1 MRKFYIGLS
10 VLVLATLGF
19 ALGRPVQVLPRVAPA
34 PTFTLTDQRGRPFS
48 DGDLRGRIA
57 IVNFIYTRCTT
68 ACPTMT
74 AQMRLLQ
81 ERLRAEGMLGEAV
94 VLVSMSFDPE
104 HDTPEVLH
112 DYAAHFQADPDA
124 WRFLT
129 GDPATV
135 KAVIGGGF
143 GVYYEKTA
151 RPSMGEQAGH
161 TGHSEGDYDFVHEN
175 RFVLVD
181 ERGLIRA
188 EYHDLTLDVD
198 RVIRDIR
205 LVSREAA
212 SQGATRLVYEAAHLF
227 LCYPR

>member
-1 MRKFYIGLS
+1 MRKFYIGLG

-34 PTFTLTDQRGRPFS
+34 PTFALTDQNGQPFS
-48 DGDLRGRIA
+48 DADLHGRIA
-57 IVNFIYTRCTT
+57 MINFIYTRCTT

-81 ERLRAEGMLGEAV
+81 ERLRAEGLLGNPV
-94 VLVSMSFDPE
+94 ILVSMSFDPE
-104 HDTPEVLH
+104 HDTPPVLRE
-112 DYAAHFQADPDA
+112 YAAHFQADPGA
-124 WRFLT
+124 WHFLT
-129 GDPATV
+129 GDPATI

-143 GVYYEKTA
+143 GVYYEKRA
-151 RPSMGEQAGH
+151 RSSE
-161 TGHSEGDYDFVHEN
+161 GHSAHSHGDYNFVHEN

-188 EYHDLTLDVD
+188 EYHDLALDVD
-198 RVIRDIR
+198 RVMRDIR
-205 LVSREAA
+205 LVWREAA
-212 SQGATRLVYEAAHLF
+212 GQGATRLVYEAAHLF

>member
-1 MRKFYIGLS
+1 MRKFYMGLG

-19 ALGRPVQVLPRVAPA
+19 ALGKPVQVLPRVAPA
-34 PTFTLTDQRGRPFS
+34 PTFTLTDQNGQPFS
-48 DGDLRGRIA
+48 DADLNGRIA
-57 IVNFIYTRCTT
+57 VINFIYTRCTS

-74 AQMRLLQ
+74 AHMRLLQ
-81 ERLRAEGMLGEAV
+81 ERLRTEGLLGNPV

-104 HDTPEVLH
+104 HDTPEVLR
-112 DYAAHFQADPDA
+112 DYAAHFQADPTA

-129 GDPATV
+129 GDPAMV

-143 GVYYEKTA
+143 GIYYEKRT
-151 RPSMGEQAGH
+151 RPSEEGS
-161 TGHSEGDYDFVHEN
+161 GHSHGNYDFVHEN

-188 EYHDLTLDVD
+188 EYRDLTLDVD
-198 RVIRDIR
+198 RVVRDIR

>member
-1 MRKFYIGLS
+1 MRKFYIGLG

-34 PTFTLTDQRGRPFS
+34 PTFALTDQNGQPFS
-48 DGDLRGRIA
+48 DADLNGRIA
-57 IVNFIYTRCTT
+57 VINFIYTRCTT

-74 AQMRLLQ
+74 AQMCLLQ
-81 ERLRAEGMLGEAV
+81 ERLRAEGLLGNPV

-104 HDTPEVLH
+104 HDTPEVLR
-112 DYAAHFQADPDA
+112 DYAAHFQADPGA

-129 GDPATV
+129 GDPATI
-135 KAVIGGGF
+135 KAAIGGGF

-151 RPSMGEQAGH
+151 QPSEGQG
-161 TGHSEGDYDFVHEN
+161 GHSHGDYAFVHEN
-175 RFVLVD
+175 RFVIVD

-205 LVSREAA
+205 LVLREAA

>member
-1 MRKFYIGLS
+1 MRKFYISLG

-19 ALGRPVQVLPRVAPA
+19 ALGRPVQVLPRIAPA
-34 PTFTLTDQRGRPFS
+34 PSFVLTDQRGQAFS
-48 DGDLRGRIA
+48 DADLYGHIA

-81 ERLRAEGMLGEAV
+81 ERLRVEGLLGNPV
-94 VLVSMSFDPE
+94 ILVSMSFDPE
-104 HDTPEVLH
+104 HDTPEVLRE
-112 DYAAHFQADPDA
+112 YAAHFQADPDA

-129 GDPATV
+129 GDPVNV

-143 GVYYEKTA
+143 GVYYEKTPQPA
-151 RPSMGEQAGH
+151 EGQG
-161 TGHSEGDYDFVHEN
+161 GHSHDDYAFVHEN
-175 RFVLVD
+175 RFVIVD

-205 LVSREAA
+205 LVLREAA
-212 SQGATRLVYEAAHLF
+212 SQGATRLAYEAAHLF

>member
-1 MRKFYIGLS
+1 MRKFYIGLG

-34 PTFTLTDQRGRPFS
+34 PTFALTDQNGQPFS
-48 DGDLRGRIA
+48 DADLNGRIA
-57 IVNFIYTRCTT
+57 VINFIYTRCTT

-81 ERLRAEGMLGEAV
+81 ERLRAEGVLGNPV

-104 HDTPEVLH
+104 HDTPEVLRE
-112 DYAAHFQADPDA
+112 YAAHFQADPGA

-129 GDPATV
+129 GDPATI

-151 RPSMGEQAGH
+151 QPPGGQG
-161 TGHSEGDYDFVHEN
+161 GHSHGDYAFVHEN
-175 RFVLVD
+175 RFVIVD

-198 RVIRDIR
+198 RVMRDIR
-205 LVSREAA
+205 LVLHEAA

>member
-1 MRKFYIGLS
+1 MRKFYMGLS
-10 VLVLATLGF
+10 MLVLATLGF

-34 PTFTLTDQRGRPFS
+34 PTFTLTDQNGQPFS
-48 DGDLRGRIA
+48 DADLVGRVAVI
-57 IVNFIYTRCTT
+57 NFIYTRCTS

-81 ERLRAEGMLGEAV
+81 ERLRAEGLLGNPV

-104 HDTPEVLH
+104 HDTPEVLR

-143 GVYYEKTA
+143 GVYYDKTA
-151 RPSMGEQAGH
+151 QPSEGH
-161 TGHSEGDYDFVHEN
+161 GGHSHGDYAFVHEN

-188 EYHDLTLDVD
+188 EYPDLTLDVD
-198 RVIRDIR
+198 RVLRDIR